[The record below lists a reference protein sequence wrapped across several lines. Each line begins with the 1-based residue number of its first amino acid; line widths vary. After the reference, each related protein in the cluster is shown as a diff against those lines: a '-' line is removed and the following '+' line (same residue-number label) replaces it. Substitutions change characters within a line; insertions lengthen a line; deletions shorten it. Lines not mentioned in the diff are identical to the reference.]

1 MGSGFG
7 VKVRVLVEAGVGLRV
22 GVGVGLR
29 VGLRV
34 RVLGVDTL
42 ALCMLPRAANDG
54 AALRAVTPAL
64 QRNVDRVGVRV
75 RVRVMVRVGS
85 GLWGWPHLCSSS
97 LGPIAAPLTQ
107 A

>member
-1 MGSGFG
+1 MGSGLG
-7 VKVRVLVEAGVGLRV
+7 SGL
-22 GVGVGLR
+22 GFWALK
-29 VGLRV
+29 
-34 RVLGVDTL
+34 TL

-75 RVRVMVRVGS
+75 MVRVGS

>member
-34 RVLGVDTL
+34 RVLGVEIL

-75 RVRVMVRVGS
+75 MVRVGS